1 MARLTPLSHNSISVM
16 SFLRLATRT
25 LRPVPVVRHLSTSTG
40 GSTKSS
46 SNVPFYLGGVGL
58 AGLATYVFLGGVGN
72 ASFSSSS
79 PTKPKQT
86 TSALDPERFLDLKLK
101 AVEPYNHN
109 TSRFVFELPGDGSG
123 AVLSPVTSLVVVRAS
138 EGAPGAPVDKKGKLA
153 MRAYTPISRPEH
165 EGEVVLLIK
174 KYEQGVISK
183 YVHEQLK
190 PGDTLAVK
198 GPIPKFPYNGR

>member
-1 MARLTPLSHNSISVM
+1 M
-16 SFLRLATRT
+16 
-25 LRPVPVVRHLSTSTG
+25 
-40 GSTKSS
+40 
-46 SNVPFYLGGVGL
+46 GL

-198 GPIPKFPYNGR
+198 GPIPKFPYNGM